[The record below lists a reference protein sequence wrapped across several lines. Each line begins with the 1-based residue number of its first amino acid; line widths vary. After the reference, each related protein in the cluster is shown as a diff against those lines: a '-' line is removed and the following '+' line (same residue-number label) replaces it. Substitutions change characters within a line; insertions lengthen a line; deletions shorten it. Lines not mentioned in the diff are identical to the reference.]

1 MTIFEKSAKTCLLLA
16 SRRHVFALFSNIV
29 MNIAIH
35 RDNQTT
41 MYAYFKKEEI
51 IYFGLI
57 LPNILTFLS
66 QKRSKR

>member
-1 MTIFEKSAKTCLLLA
+1 MDT
-16 SRRHVFALFSNIV
+16 
-29 MNIAIH
+29 AIH
-35 RDNQTT
+35 RDNETT

-57 LPNILTFLS
+57 LPIILTFLS